1 MRPMPAWHRYCVF
14 AQDTSLF
21 SVVQFITKSTN
32 KLNNNFKKISNLVH
46 QWKMYFNFD
55 HSKRAHEFTFSQK
68 IPKLNHLP
76 VIFNNK
82 SVILVAFKNIKIC
95 TLIKN

>member
-1 MRPMPAWHRYCVF
+1 MSLLYRYHVF
-14 AQDTSLF
+14 AYDKSLF
-21 SVVQFITKSTN
+21 SLVQDVTKSTN

-46 QWKMYFNFD
+46 QWKMYFNSD
-55 HSKRAHEFTFSQK
+55 HSKRAHEFTFSRK

-82 SVILVAFKNIKIC
+82 SVILVTFKNIKIC